1 MSDTD
6 AEHGLAKL
14 PEISSTNA
22 EPHLAAHQLVK
33 VEVRYP
39 CLCGA
44 VIRTSEA
51 IPETVLMNVDQ
62 FADKV
67 RQITAQSRARWEE
80 HLRG

>member
-1 MSDTD
+1 MSDFD
-6 AEHGLAKL
+6 ALHGLAKL
-14 PEISSTNA
+14 PEISSSNM
-22 EPHLAAHQLVK
+22 EPHLMARQLVK

-44 VIRTSEA
+44 TIRTSEA
-51 IPETVLMNVDQ
+51 IPETILMNVGR

-67 RQITAQSRARWEE
+67 RQITAQSRTQWEE